1 MDWIEVSYRY
11 DGTFA
16 GFLTCVYEAYVNR
29 EAPADFRPEGCPLCS
44 LYPERAVVT
53 HQGHARRVFRSFRE
67 KFGGPGQN
75 MVARGFLTCME
86 DKELWLWRFLQLGYD
101 QGPSVTKNLAD
112 PTVDRVRRA
121 VQHLNSEAHLL
132 TGFVR
137 FSDAG
142 GVLAG
147 EITPKNRVLPLL
159 RPHFCGRLSAER
171 FVLYDRTHREAL
183 FSQPGRWAILPVDD
197 FHLGPPSGEERAFR
211 EMWRAFYKTIS
222 IEGRYNPKCRQ
233 THMPKRYW
241 GNMTEF
247 QTDPP
252 DDLLPPA
259 K

>member
-1 MDWIEVSYRY
+1 MSWTQVAYRY
-11 DGTFA
+11 DGSFA

-29 EAPADFRPEGCPLCS
+29 EAPIDFRPDACPLCS
-44 LYPERAVVT
+44 LYPERTVVT
-53 HQGHARRVFRSFRE
+53 HQSHAKRVFRSFKE

-75 MVARGFLTCME
+75 MVSRGFLTCLE
-86 DKELWLWRFLQLGYD
+86 DKELWLWRFIQLGYE
-101 QGPSVTKNLAD
+101 QGPSVTKHLAD

-121 VQHLNSEAHLL
+121 VQHLNNEAHLL

-137 FSDAG
+137 FSDVG

-159 RPHFCGRLSAER
+159 RPHFCGRLSTES
-171 FVLYDRTHREAL
+171 FILYDHTHREAL
-183 FSQPGRWAILPVDD
+183 FAQPGRWAILPVDD

-211 EMWRAFYKTIS
+211 EMWRAFYKTVS

-247 QTDPP
+247 QTDLPG
-252 DDLLPPA
+252 DMLPPA